1 MVGVCTFVLVSF
13 FEMVF
18 LVVVLFWW
26 WFFFGVSSYLLMCSH
41 GRRPLFVDFIAVGW
55 KCCYSPI
62 VDWACCLLLNREPG
76 GSCIVELFRDRFFGD
91 NSFLVMD
98 SMVDVHGFI
107 V

>member
-1 MVGVCTFVLVSF
+1 MFGGSSF
-13 FEMVF
+13 LPMR
-18 LVVVLFWW
+18 
-26 WFFFGVSSYLLMCSH
+26 SH